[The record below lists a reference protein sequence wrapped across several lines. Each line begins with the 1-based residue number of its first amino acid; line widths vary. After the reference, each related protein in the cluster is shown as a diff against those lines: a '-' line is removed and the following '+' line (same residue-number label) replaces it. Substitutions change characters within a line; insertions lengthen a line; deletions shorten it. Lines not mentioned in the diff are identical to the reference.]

1 MIHYIDYNILIIY
14 TCVCGCMCIQDVTL
28 LKCVEHLRKKNP
40 NENLHSI
47 HFYDEILA
55 QPSGGTLATIFH
67 ILKDRKAYKSRCG
80 YDPLLKG
87 AEGKADSKMKTSNA
101 AVLQYSSEYK
111 AWVGPFVM
119 VRIHHKFIV

>member
-119 VRIHHKFIV
+119 VCS